1 MDYVIG
7 LDGGGTK
14 TEALAIDLNGAELGT
29 WTGGPGNPH
38 AVTFATASAE
48 LGRLLATVREALP
61 GHRCLAVCAGLAG
74 VDTAEERATME
85 QYLTRTLTGSAY
97 EGVALLIKNDAE
109 IALKAALGSSTGLIA
124 IAGTGSIIYAFD
136 SQGKKY
142 RAGGWGHLLGD
153 QGSGYDIGLS
163 VLQTVMK
170 SYDGVLPPTALTE
183 AVLQKHGIREA
194 PELRGI
200 VYQPGVQKAQ
210 IAEHAEL
217 AVRAA
222 AAGDTLARQ
231 IIVRSAEDLADLVVA
246 LRNRHPELHGLQI
259 GAAGSIFAHCPLF
272 YDTFRVNVSQED
284 DLSDVILSG
293 RRSSAGAAH
302 YAGELAA
309 ARTAK

>member
-14 TEALAIDLNGAELGT
+14 TEALAIDLSGAELGT

-48 LGRLLATVREALP
+48 LGRLLTTVKDALP
-61 GHRCLAVCAGLAG
+61 GRRCLAVCAGLAG
-74 VDTAEERATME
+74 VDTAEERSTME
-85 QYLTRTLTGSAY
+85 RYLTHTLTGSAH
-97 EGVALLIKNDAE
+97 EGVSLLIKNDAE
-109 IALKAALGSSTGLIA
+109 IALKAALGSSQGIIA

-136 SQGKKY
+136 SEGNKY

-170 SYDGVLPPTALTE
+170 SYDGVLPATVLTE
-183 AVLQKHGIREA
+183 AVLQKHGIRDA
-194 PELRGI
+194 AELRGI

-210 IAEHAEL
+210 IAEHAEF

-222 AAGDTLARQ
+222 AAGDKLARQ

-246 LRNRHPELHGLQI
+246 LRNRHPELDRLKI
-259 GAAGSIFAHCPLF
+259 GAAGSIFAYCPLF
-272 YDTFRVNVSQED
+272 YDTFRVSVSQED
-284 DLSDVILSG
+284 DLSDVVLSG
-293 RRSSAGAAH
+293 RRSSAGAAD
-302 YAGELAA
+302 YARELAA
-309 ARTAK
+309 SQGAK